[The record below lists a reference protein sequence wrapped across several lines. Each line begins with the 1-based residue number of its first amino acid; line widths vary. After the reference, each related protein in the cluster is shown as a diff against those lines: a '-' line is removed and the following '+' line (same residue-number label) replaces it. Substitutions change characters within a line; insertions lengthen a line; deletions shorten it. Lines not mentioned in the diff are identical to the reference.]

1 MRASAQAD
9 FLLRN
14 LSNVEE
20 TLRPLA
26 AGELIAAKPDM
37 RPLKDTE
44 IVDLETALGKPIDR
58 HYLVYWVSRAID
70 DVARFSSQPTPRAAR
85 DELSKIAREGRAW
98 IQRINEFSGAF
109 LLRQYAELDGLTTT
123 VAEFCAGVDSVIER
137 LEPSVTAG
145 HPRIP
150 IPLEAFLH
158 NMIGIAKKAKVLPST
173 PSRASTGREAGT
185 AFLNFVQ
192 AALAISR
199 DVIESSPLADE
210 QKQAGLSILQ
220 VQSRSA
226 LIKILETLRGRIGDY
241 RDSAGGLVEW
251 NGR

>member
-1 MRASAQAD
+1 MSKKSQ
-9 FLLRN
+9 
-14 LSNVEE
+14 
-20 TLRPLA
+20 RPPA
-26 AGELIAAKPDM
+26 AGELIAAKPEM

-70 DVARFSSQPTPRAAR
+70 DVLRFSSQPTPRAAR

>member
-1 MRASAQAD
+1 MSKK
-9 FLLRN
+9 
-14 LSNVEE
+14 

-70 DVARFSSQPTPRAAR
+70 EVARFSNQPTPRAAR

-109 LLRQYAELDGLTTT
+109 LLRQYAELDGLTAT
-123 VAEFCAGVDSVIER
+123 VAEFCARVDSVIER
-137 LEPSVTAG
+137 LEPSVKAG

-158 NMIGIAKKAKVLPST
+158 NMIGIAKRPRFFPAH
-173 PSRASTGREAGT
+173 
-185 AFLNFVQ
+185 
-192 AALAISR
+192 
-199 DVIESSPLADE
+199 
-210 QKQAGLSILQ
+210 QAGHQ
-220 VQSRSA
+220 PVA
-226 LIKILETLRGRIGDY
+226 KLERLF
-241 RDSAGGLVEW
+241 
-251 NGR
+251 